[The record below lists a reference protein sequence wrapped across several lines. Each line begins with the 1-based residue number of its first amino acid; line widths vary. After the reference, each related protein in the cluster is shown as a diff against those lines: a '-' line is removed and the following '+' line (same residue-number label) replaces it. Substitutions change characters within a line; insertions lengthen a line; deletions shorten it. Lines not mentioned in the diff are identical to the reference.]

1 MSEGF
6 NAFKKRIIKEHL
18 IKTTIIGVSGGL
30 SIFGVLFL
38 LIKREIINLKIWLL
52 VLITLASVILIMAA
66 YYFIK
71 KPSDKKI
78 ARRLDNTFGLN
89 EKVQTMLD
97 YEDDNNNEIVI
108 LQREDTNHILKS
120 MKLSSLRLSIH
131 FVFYIM
137 LVIGI
142 GLSITSVSVPKVVHN
157 SPVVPPVEVS
167 ETDIDKIKKLIKH
180 VEASDIYEEMKTKYI
195 AELNMLI
202 LELQSDGLTNERIKT
217 YVYTTINNVL
227 YYMSLKNVNVKYGKI
242 LYETEEKFYTPT
254 IANVSETAF
263 NSSFVGN
270 WKCKDNTSSEIRI
283 TRDKITYLGND
294 YEISSFTN
302 SSLVG
307 KITVNQVTSNVN
319 LTLNLDDGTI
329 SDGKLIY
336 SKYDDFYRL
345 KALGEGIYN
354 YSINDIESV
363 INNINDEFVTKAA
376 NSIILVRDK
385 LALDIEIYKNLIEN
399 NQGNDDDIYNYL
411 KTLYDSL
418 QKASSASDSKKLDMI
433 TSAFDELYIALANV
447 IPEMLE
453 NRNEAWYIEDTLRE
467 IFNLGKANRE
477 DDLSNGGGNTG
488 SNDNEGNEDFGNGG
502 LGNGDYIFAAKDY
515 FYDYDSGKW
524 MAYGV
529 FYNDYYSIID
539 SLIQDGTISEEMAQ
553 YVKDYF
559 NKLLNGLNED
569 KDE

>member
-38 LIKREIINLKIWLL
+38 LSKREIINLKIWLL
-52 VLITLASVILIMAA
+52 VLITLASVILIMSA
-66 YYFIK
+66 YYFVK

-78 ARRLDNTFGLN
+78 ARRLDKTFGLN

-97 YEDDNNNEIVI
+97 YKDDNNNEIVI

-120 MKLSSLRLSIH
+120 IKLSSLRLSIH

-157 SPVVPPVEVS
+157 SPVVPPVEVP

-242 LYETEEKFYTPT
+242 LYETDEKFYTPT
-254 IANVSETAF
+254 IANVAETAF

-270 WKCKDNTSSEIRI
+270 WKCKDNASSEIKI

-302 SSLVG
+302 SSLIG

-319 LTLNLDDGTI
+319 LTLNLADGTI

-385 LALDIEIYKNLIEN
+385 LALDIEIYKSLIEN
-399 NQGNDDDIYNYL
+399 NQGNDDDIYNSL

-488 SNDNEGNEDFGNGG
+488 SNDNEGNENFGNGG

-539 SLIQDGTISEEMAQ
+539 SLIQDGTISEEMVQ